1 MKLHA
6 KTIFVLVGMLLI
18 GIALGALGQSTIH
31 NRRMEKLS
39 DMRRQGGLYAAIDR
53 YIDPV
58 DLAQE
63 DMLRSLTKTYQTK
76 LSKFLRHYQWHRST
90 LMDSLKMDMMPLL
103 TDEQNLKLAPWYDRV
118 IRKPKSTGRDSSE
131 VSGSPMGAD
140 STRQNAALA
149 PQDSTGSI

>member
-18 GIALGALGQSTIH
+18 GIAIGALGQSTIH

-39 DMRRQGGLYAAIDR
+39 EMRRQGGLYAAIDR

-63 DMLRSLTKTYQTK
+63 DTLRSLTKTYQTK

-90 LMDSLKMDMMPLL
+90 LMDSLKTDMMPLL
-103 TDEQNLKLAPWYDRV
+103 TDEQNLLLAPWYERV
-118 IRKPKSTGRDSSE
+118 IRKPKSTRE
-131 VSGSPMGAD
+131 D
-140 STRQNAALA
+140 STAASRSSMGS
-149 PQDSTGSI
+149 DSTGQNAESAPPDSASSN

>member
-18 GIALGALGQSTIH
+18 GIALGALGQSTMH

-39 DMRRQGGLYAAIDR
+39 EMRRQGGLYAAIDK

-63 DMLRSLTKTYQTK
+63 DTLRSLTKTYQSK
-76 LSKFLRHYQWHRST
+76 LSIFLRHYQWHRST
-90 LMDSLKMDMMPLL
+90 LMDSLKTDMMPLL
-103 TDEQNLKLAPWYDRV
+103 TEEQNLKLASWYERV
-118 IRKPKSTGRDSSE
+118 IRKPESTGRDSTAASR
-131 VSGSPMGAD
+131 SSMGSD
-140 STRQNAALA
+140 STRQHAELA
-149 PQDSTGSI
+149 PQDSTSSN